1 MKAKIKEKREVAK
14 GTLLLKY
21 DLLSRKISFK
31 PGQYFYISIPKPLYP
46 DSGGNLRHFTIV
58 SSPNQVGII
67 SMATRIREESGFKNT
82 LKELPIGSE
91 VEIGSIMGDF
101 VLPEE
106 SAKQLVFIAGG
117 IGITPFISMLTYINE
132 ESLSHEIILICS
144 NRDKESTPFYEE
156 LQELAKINNKIKLI
170 FTMTEKTAE
179 GNEKGR
185 IDTKMIKKHISGYD
199 KKLFYVAGP
208 PEFNI
213 AMLDILEKLKIKDI
227 RVENFRGY

>member
-31 PGQYFYISIPKPLYP
+31 PGQYFYISIPKLFYP
-46 DSGGNLRHFTIV
+46 DSRGNLRHFTIV

-67 SMATRIREESGFKNT
+67 SMATRIREESGFKKT

-106 SAKQLVFIAGG
+106 SEKQLVFIAGG

-156 LQELAKINNKIKLI
+156 LQELVKINNKVKLI
-170 FTMTEKTAE
+170 FTMTEKATE
-179 GNEKGR
+179 VNEKGR
-185 IDTKMIKKHISGYD
+185 IDAELIKKYFSEYE

-208 PEFNI
+208 PEFNM
-213 AMLDILEKLKIKDI
+213 AMLDILEKLNIKDI